1 MSFQIHTPDSA
12 PDSAKETLQSIK
24 DRYGFIPNLAGVFA
38 ESPGAFKGLL
48 GLLQANDD
56 ESLTLE
62 PLERQIVQLAVA
74 TENRCDYCVAAHS
87 MLAHSMGLDRDQID
101 RIQNQRPLGND
112 RHEVL
117 RVFATDVVESRGWVD
132 QENLDAFLATGFTKG
147 QVLEILLAVAL
158 KTLTNYANHI
168 TKPAV
173 NAQFEEFLPRWA
185 DAA

>member
-1 MSFQIHTPDSA
+1 MSFEVHTPESA
-12 PDSAKETLQSIK
+12 PDSSKETLQSIK
-24 DRYGFIPNLAGVFA
+24 DRYGFVPNLAGVFA

-56 ESLTLE
+56 ESLTLV

-87 MLAHSMGLDRDQID
+87 MLAHNMGLDRAQIE
-101 RIQNQRPLGND
+101 RIQNQDSLSDD
-112 RHEVL
+112 RFEVL
-117 RVFATDVVESRGWVD
+117 RVFATDVVESRGSVD
-132 QENLDAFLATGFTKG
+132 QENLEAFLAAGFTNG

-168 TKPAV
+168 ARPAV
-173 NAQFEEFLPRWA
+173 NAEFEEFLPRWA